1 MAIRE
6 LRDRLDD
13 GLLARFYDE
22 LYLPAFA
29 HQREPLEV
37 WRRQLWGE
45 AWPYELSIV
54 IAGESLDD
62 AAAARLDGGIVSE
75 LYPASACGFLTY
87 LVVAPAARE
96 AGLGRSLLDG
106 ARRAL
111 AARAQARGL
120 TLRAVFGE
128 VADAARLARFER
140 WGARA
145 VEIDYV
151 QPSLGPGLARDP
163 DLRLIAFFDGE
174 PPATL
179 PGAVVA
185 DFVRE
190 LYAMTEGGGG
200 EMGVPAEVRLKPAA
214 RDGVHGG

>member
-54 IAGESLDD
+54 VACEGE
-62 AAAARLDGGIVSE
+62 RIDGGIVSE

-96 AGLGRSLLDG
+96 AGLGRSLLEG

-111 AARAQARGL
+111 AARARARGL

-145 VEIDYV
+145 VELDYV

-163 DLRLIAFFDGE
+163 ALRLIAFFDGE

-179 PGAVVA
+179 PGAVVG

-190 LYAMTEGGGG
+190 LYAMTDGGGG
-200 EMGVPAEVRLKPAA
+200 ELALPAEVRLKPAA
-214 RDGVHGG
+214 AGGVHGG

>member
-37 WRRQLWGE
+37 WRRQLWGA

-54 IAGESLDD
+54 VACEGE
-62 AAAARLDGGIVSE
+62 RIDGGIVSE

-96 AGLGRSLLDG
+96 AGLGRSLLEG

-111 AARAQARGL
+111 AARARARGL

-145 VEIDYV
+145 VELDYV

-163 DLRLIAFFDGE
+163 ALRLIAFFDGE

-179 PGAVVA
+179 PGAVVG

-200 EMGVPAEVRLKPAA
+200 ELALPAEVRLKPAA
-214 RDGVHGG
+214 AGGVHGG